1 MKDQILRAQPADALR
16 LKEIAVAAKAYWG
29 YPPEWME
36 RWTQRFQVRS
46 EYLAANEVYKLV
58 RGDAIIGWYAV
69 VLRGPTALLDD
80 LWVEPTF
87 IGQGLGR
94 VLFVHARQLAQQKG
108 AQRLELEADPNAV
121 GFYEH
126 MGATI
131 VGEVESDMGRKI
143 PIMTMQLTQSL

>member
-1 MKDQILRAQPADALR
+1 MNVQILRAQPADALR
-16 LKEIAVAAKAYWG
+16 LKEIAVAAKAHWG

-36 RWTQRFQVRS
+36 RWAQLFQVRS
-46 EYLAANEVYKLV
+46 EYLAANEVYTLV

-69 VLRGPTALLDD
+69 VLRGSTALLDD
-80 LWVEPTF
+80 LWVEPAF

-94 VLFVHARQLAQQKG
+94 ILFEHARQLAIQKG
-108 AQRLELEADPNAV
+108 AQRLKLEADPNAV

-131 VGEVESDMGRKI
+131 IGEIESDMGRKI
-143 PIMTMQLTQSL
+143 PIMAIQLEQHS